1 MRRITTRAGEL
12 DVQVIEPLAE
22 PSRHASDDAP
32 QPKTP
37 PRLVVLAH
45 GFGAPGTDLVPLARE
60 LVAIQPELA
69 SCRFAFPVGPIDL
82 APLGMW
88 GGRAWFPIDL
98 EALDAANRSGRSD
111 VLAAAEPPGLAVARK
126 KLRVA
131 VEALMLP
138 MGIAWSDV
146 VLGGFSQGAMT
157 TLDLALKLE
166 EAPHAAVLFSPTLVD
181 AEGTRRAAE
190 KRRGLPVFVSH
201 GRQDPLLPFA
211 ATVRLVEVLTEAGVA
226 AELMAFDGPH
236 TIPFEALQGAARAM
250 LRR

>member
-1 MRRITTRAGEL
+1 LKRITTRAGEL
-12 DVQVIEPLAE
+12 DVHVLEPEAG
-22 PSRHASDDAP
+22 AP
-32 QPKTP
+32 ADVGQA

-60 LVAIQPELA
+60 LVALEPRLA
-69 SCRFAFPVGPIDL
+69 SARFAFPVGPIDL

-98 EALDAANRSGRSD
+98 EALDMANRSGRSD
-111 VLAAAEPPGLAVARK
+111 VLAAAEPPGLALARK

-131 VEALMLP
+131 VQALMAP
-138 MGIAWSDV
+138 MGIGWSEV

-166 EAPHAAVLFSPTLVD
+166 EAPRAVVLFSPTLVD
-181 AEGTRRAAE
+181 AEGTRRAA
-190 KRRGLPVFVSH
+190 KTRDGLPVFVSH

-211 ATVRLVEVLTEAGVA
+211 ATERLVALLVEAGVR

-236 TIPFEALQGAARAM
+236 TIPFEALRGAARAM
-250 LRR
+250 VRG